1 MGPPKAEGTRV
12 GEANEL
18 LLGPW
23 GEDYRRGAAVGRDSL
38 AAARRTAMLRG
49 LLLLLR
55 ETAAERTAA
64 STDQTIAERNCSGTG
79 LL

>member
-1 MGPPKAEGTRV
+1 M
-12 GEANEL
+12 
-18 LLGPW
+18 GPW

-55 ETAAERTAA
+55 ETAAEKTA
-64 STDQTIAERNCSGTG
+64 TIAERIAAERNCAEHGGCSRAAWSPPGG
-79 LL
+79 AGG